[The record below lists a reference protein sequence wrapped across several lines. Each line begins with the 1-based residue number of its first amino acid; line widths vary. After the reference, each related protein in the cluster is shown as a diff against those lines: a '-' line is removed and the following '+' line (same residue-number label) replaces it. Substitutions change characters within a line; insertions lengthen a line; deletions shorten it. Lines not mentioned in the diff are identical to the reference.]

1 MSVVLEVGDRTI
13 TAEEI
18 IPLLANYQMLPQLMR
33 ESIIDRAIAPLTC
46 TREETARACQQ
57 FFERNQLASEIEQQ
71 AWMQRYGINS
81 DNLSSISTRRLR
93 IEKFKQATWGSK
105 LETYFLKR
113 KRQLDK
119 VVYSLL
125 ITKERSLATEL
136 YFRIQEQEQSFTE
149 LAREYS
155 QGIEAETGGII
166 GPVELGSVN
175 PSLAQIL
182 AVSQAGQL
190 WSPVKIGEWQVI
202 ARLEKLIPAR
212 LDATMRQQLLDELF
226 NAWLSE
232 QLRQLPRL
240 N

>member
-1 MSVVLEVGDRTI
+1 MSAVLEVGDRTI

-33 ESIIDRAIAPLTC
+33 ESIIDREIAPFAC
-46 TREETARACQQ
+46 TPEETTRACQQ
-57 FFERNQLASEIEQQ
+57 FFERNQLDLGIEQQ
-71 AWMQRYGINS
+71 AWMQRYGL
-81 DNLSSISTRRLR
+81 NLDQLVSMATRRLR

-136 YFRIQEQEQSFTE
+136 FFRIQEQEQSFSE

-166 GPVELGSVN
+166 GPVELGGVN
-175 PSLAQIL
+175 LNLAQML
-182 AVSQAGQL
+182 AVSQPGQL

-202 ARLEKLIPAR
+202 VRLEKLIPAR
-212 LDATMRQQLLDELF
+212 LDAAMRQQLLDELF
-226 NAWLSE
+226 KSWLSE
-232 QLRQLPRL
+232 QMRQLPHF

>member
-1 MSVVLEVGDRTI
+1 MSAILEVGDRTI

-33 ESIIDRAIAPLTC
+33 ESIIDREIAPFTC
-46 TREETARACQQ
+46 TPEETTRACQQ
-57 FFERNQLASEIEQQ
+57 FFQRNQLDSEIEQQ
-71 AWMQRYGINS
+71 AWMQCYGINS
-81 DNLSSISTRRLR
+81 DNLSSIATRRLR
-93 IEKFKQATWGSK
+93 VEKFKQATWGSK

-113 KRQLDK
+113 KRQLDR

-136 YFRIQEQEQSFTE
+136 YFRIQEKEQSFTE
-149 LAREYS
+149 LARKYS
-155 QGIEAETGGII
+155 QGIEAETGGVI
-166 GPVELGSVN
+166 GPVELGGVN
-175 PSLAQIL
+175 SSLAQML
-182 AVSQAGQL
+182 AISQPGQL

-202 ARLEKLIPAR
+202 VRLEKLIPAR
-212 LDATMRQQLLDELF
+212 LDAAMRQQLLDELF